1 MKQLNDFGTFKF
13 IREVDLQKIEMTMN
27 GQATLME
34 MIEMFENFL
43 RASGYHFEGHIDI
56 VESEL

>member
-27 GQATLME
+27 GQATLTE

-56 VESEL
+56 VEFRS